1 MKIARVSAGGRISYA
16 LVEGGSLR
24 LIDGDPFSGQ
34 GIRPTDTTM
43 NLEGAALLA
52 PCLPTKALCV
62 GLNYRDHA
70 EEMDLPIPS
79 SPVVFMKPASSVI
92 GPCVAIPRPAMS
104 RRVDYEAELAIVIGR
119 RARNVKAADAAAC
132 ILGYT
137 CANDVTARD
146 LQPKDGQWTIS
157 KSFDGFL
164 PLGPWI
170 VTDLDP
176 SALSVRA
183 RLAGAVKQSSNT
195 SNLIFPVPYLIEYLS
210 AVMTLEP
217 GDLILTGTPSGVGP
231 MAPGERIEI
240 EIEGIGILANRMS

>member
-1 MKIARVSAGGRISYA
+1 M
-16 LVEGGSLR
+16 
-24 LIDGDPFSGQ
+24 
-34 GIRPTDTTM
+34 
-43 NLEGAALLA
+43 
-52 PCLPTKALCV
+52 
-62 GLNYRDHA
+62 
-70 EEMDLPIPS
+70 
-79 SPVVFMKPASSVI
+79 
-92 GPCVAIPRPAMS
+92 
-104 RRVDYEAELAIVIGR
+104 
-119 RARNVKAADAAAC
+119 
-132 ILGYT
+132 
-137 CANDVTARD
+137 TARD

-195 SNLIFPVPYLIEYLS
+195 SNLIFSVPYLIEYLS